1 MINTTANG
9 AQYKSSLAEIP
20 ETLDLIAI
28 SQQQAIIL
36 LPEGCLPMIR
46 GASGLVGTTSVSL
59 SNGHFVYTTTAAIN
73 GAECTC
79 TILKWHS
86 GGRFS
91 DPKRRPESRPLIR
104 RNKYCGSQRFYVT
117 SCDMHLSHLVFC
129 FCYVFPQNPSKIR
142 GSQRLW
148 HNK

>member
-20 ETLDLIAI
+20 ETLDLSAI
-28 SQQQAIIL
+28 SQQQAVIL

-59 SNGHFVYTTTAAIN
+59 SNGHFVYTTTAVIN

-79 TILKWHS
+79 TILK
-86 GGRFS
+86 
-91 DPKRRPESRPLIR
+91 
-104 RNKYCGSQRFYVT
+104 
-117 SCDMHLSHLVFC
+117 
-129 FCYVFPQNPSKIR
+129 
-142 GSQRLW
+142 
-148 HNK
+148 